1 MLIMLE
7 GLFMSTTLIVT
18 AIYGESDQLSFII
31 SVVSTIFSGFVIW
44 FLTRSKKDEHQ
55 FGLRDS
61 FLIVTLAWLLISL
74 FGAEP
79 YLISRSIPRFVDAFF
94 ESVSGFTTTGSS
106 ILTDIEVLPHGIL
119 YWRSMTHWIGG
130 MGIIVL
136 AVAILPFL
144 RIEGVF
150 LFNNEASSILADK
163 LHPRITSVA
172 KRLWFIY
179 LIMTLAETILL
190 WMGDMNLFD
199 AICHSFATVATGG
212 FSTKNTSIADYSSY
226 AQYVI
231 IVFMILSGMNFS
243 LHYFMIRGQFRKV
256 RRNEEVKFYL
266 GIIFVVS
273 LIICIQL
280 INNLNLHFEEAFRRS
295 LFQVSSVMTA
305 TGFATD
311 DYLKW
316 PQISWL
322 LIFLIMF
329 VGASSGSTGGG
340 VKVIRHVFLF
350 KRIRNSIRNHIYPN
364 AVFPLKING
373 KLVDEKT
380 VHNVMTF
387 IYLYFIT
394 FVIGTIFM
402 SGIGLDVHTAMGAVI
417 TTMGGIGPGIGR
429 VGPSGNFGFIPD
441 AGKYFLDLMMILGRL
456 EIFTVL
462 VLFTPGFWKE

>member
-1 MLIMLE
+1 M
-7 GLFMSTTLIVT
+7 
-18 AIYGESDQLSFII
+18 
-31 SVVSTIFSGFVIW
+31 
-44 FLTRSKKDEHQ
+44 
-55 FGLRDS
+55 
-61 FLIVTLAWLLISL
+61 ISL
-74 FGAEP
+74 FGALP

-106 ILTDIEVLPHGIL
+106 ILTDIEILPHGIL
-119 YWRSMTHWIGG
+119 FWRSMTHWIGG

-136 AVAILPFL
+136 AVAVLPFL

-150 LFNNEASSILADK
+150 LFNNEASSILQDK
-163 LHPRITSVA
+163 FHPRITSVA
-172 KRLWFIY
+172 KRLWIIY
-179 LIMTLAETILL
+179 LAMTISETILL
-190 WMGDMNLFD
+190 WLGDMNLFD

-212 FSTKNTSIADYSSY
+212 FSTKNTSIAGYSPY

-231 IVFMILSGMNFS
+231 IFFMIISGMNFS
-243 LHYFMIRGQFRKV
+243 LHYFMLRGQFQQV
-256 RRNEEVKFYL
+256 RRNEEMKFYL
-266 GIIFVVS
+266 GIIFGVS

-295 LFQVSSVMTA
+295 LFQVSSVLTA

-322 LIFLIMF
+322 LVFLLMF

-350 KRIRNSIRNHIYPN
+350 KRVRNSIRNHIFPN
-364 AVFPLKING
+364 AIFPLKING
-373 KLVDEKT
+373 KLVDERT

-402 SGIGLDVHTAMGAVI
+402 SAVGLDVHTSMGAVI

-429 VGPSGNFGFIPD
+429 VGPAGNFSFIPD
-441 AGKYFLDLMMILGRL
+441 AGKYVLDLMMILGRL
-456 EIFTVL
+456 ELFTVL
-462 VLFTPGFWKE
+462 VIFTPGFWRK

>member
-7 GLFMSTTLIVT
+7 GLFMSTALIVT
-18 AIYGESDQLSFII
+18 LIYGETDQLAFII
-31 SVVSTIFSGFVIW
+31 SVVTITLTGFIIW
-44 FLTRSKKDEHQ
+44 LLTRSREEHH

-61 FLIVTLAWLLISL
+61 FLIVTLAWLTISL

-79 YLISRSIPRFVDAFF
+79 YLISGSIPRFADAFF

-119 YWRSMTHWIGG
+119 FWRSMTHWIGG

-150 LFNNEASSILADK
+150 LFNNEASSILQDK
-163 LHPRITSVA
+163 FHPRITSVA
-172 KRLWFIY
+172 KRLWIIY
-179 LIMTLAETILL
+179 LILTFSETILL
-190 WMGDMNLFD
+190 WMGDMDLFD
-199 AICHSFATVATGG
+199 AICHSFGTVATGG
-212 FSTKNTSIADYSSY
+212 FSTKNTSIAGYSAY
-226 AQYVI
+226 AQYI
-231 IVFMILSGMNFS
+231 IIFFMTLSGMNFT
-243 LHYFMIRGQFRKV
+243 LHYFMLRGQFQKV

-266 GIIFVVS
+266 VIIFAIS

-280 INNLNLHFEEAFRRS
+280 INNMNLHFEEAFRRA

-322 LIFLIMF
+322 LVFLLMF

-340 VKVIRHVFLF
+340 IKVIRHVFLF
-350 KRIRNSIRNHIYPN
+350 KRVRNSIRNHIFPN

-373 KLVDEKT
+373 KLVDERT

-394 FVIGTIFM
+394 FVTGTIFM
-402 SGIGLDVHTAMGAVI
+402 AAIGLDVHTAMGSVI

-429 VGPSGNFGFIPD
+429 VGPAGNFAFIPD
-441 AGKYFLDLMMILGRL
+441 TGKYFLDILMILGRL

-462 VLFTPGFWKE
+462 VIFTPGFWRE